1 VAANPDD
8 PDMALAFKLTV
19 EPIGQLTYI
28 RIDSGTLKRMH
39 ANKQEDIDIAIAYRK
54 AFSRWI
60 IEAIA

>member
-1 VAANPDD
+1 
-8 PDMALAFKLTV
+8 MALAFKLTV